1 MPKRLDTKL
10 DGLVLIE
17 PEVHGDERGFLVETY
32 RDELWRQLG
41 ADIQTAQENHSRSGA
56 NILRG
61 LHFQTSPGQAKLVRA
76 RLNGANLGADPG
88 KIVSDLFATPPWDLP
103 ALLFADPAQ
112 GQKLLTAG
120 LDFGSDAALTRFM
133 VDNARRLGS
142 AGKILFP
149 IPNRRLSKRLYRLR
163 AETLLV
169 WGRADKLVPPVYAA
183 RWQEALPGARLAWIE
198 NAGHMLPLEQPAAVA
213 GAVAKFLA

>member
-61 LHFQTSPGQAKLVRA
+61 LHFQTSPGQAKLVRCMRGRIWDVA
-76 RLNGANLGADPG
+76 VDLRRDSPTYGQWEGYELDDEKHRQFLVPVGFAHGFCVLSDIADVAY
-88 KIVSDLFATPPWDLP
+88 KLSSLY
-103 ALLFADPAQ
+103 DPATEA
-112 GQKLLTAG
+112 GIAWDDPDVAVEWPISEPMLSERDKTA
-120 LDFGSDAALTRFM
+120 
-133 VDNARRLGS
+133 
-142 AGKILFP
+142 P
-149 IPNRRLSKRLYRLR
+149 RLS
-163 AETLLV
+163 EM
-169 WGRADKLVPPVYAA
+169 ADS
-183 RWQEALPGARLAWIE
+183 LPW
-198 NAGHMLPLEQPAAVA
+198 
-213 GAVAKFLA
+213 